1 MSGMSLADKL
11 RRLLGAAPGHPSI
24 RVHVLLKGR
33 IGAGW
38 YDLDRDFKL
47 PLGSTLSAL
56 LDEAERQGVSLRAA
70 IADSPHLRHTLML
83 NGERCPVDTNLA
95 RALADG
101 DQVYLLP
108 PLAGG

>member
-1 MSGMSLADKL
+1 MTLGDRL
-11 RRLLGAAPGHPSI
+11 RRLLGAGPEQPSI

-47 PLGSTLSAL
+47 PAGSTLSAL
-56 LDEAERQGVSLRAA
+56 LDEAERQGVSLSKA

-83 NGERCPVDTNLA
+83 NGERCPVDTNLT
-95 RALADG
+95 RALANG
-101 DQVYLLP
+101 DQVYLLA